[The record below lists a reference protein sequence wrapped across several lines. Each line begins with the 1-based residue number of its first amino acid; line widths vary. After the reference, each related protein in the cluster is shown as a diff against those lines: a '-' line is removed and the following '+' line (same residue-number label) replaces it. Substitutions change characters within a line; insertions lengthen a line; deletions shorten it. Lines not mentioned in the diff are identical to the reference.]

1 MSDNPYT
8 PPSAPVGD
16 RGPERPGPTWKAV
29 LFGVTTDLFGTTVA
43 GMVLLVLFSGML
55 MTQGREPEEIS
66 RLLLQSNE
74 YLFVSLAVGLGFTAL
89 GGYVAARIA
98 NHREYK
104 HALIVGVIVL
114 IIGEIMVSSDPTGM
128 PLSIRVIGDLLVI
141 PAALLGA
148 HLRLTAKQRALVQ
161 GL

>member
-16 RGPERPGPTWKAV
+16 RGPEHTGATWKAV
-29 LFGVTTDLFGTTVA
+29 LFGVTTYLFGTTVA

-55 MTQGREPEEIS
+55 VSQGQDPEAIS
-66 RLLLQSNE
+66 RMLLQSNE
-74 YLFVSLAVGLGFTAL
+74 YLFVSLAVGLSFTAL
-89 GGYVAARIA
+89 GGYVAARVA
-98 NHREYK
+98 NHQEYR

-128 PLSIRVIGDLLVI
+128 PLSIRLIGDLLVI

-148 HLRLTAKQRALVQ
+148 HVRLAAKQRALAQ
-161 GL
+161 TL